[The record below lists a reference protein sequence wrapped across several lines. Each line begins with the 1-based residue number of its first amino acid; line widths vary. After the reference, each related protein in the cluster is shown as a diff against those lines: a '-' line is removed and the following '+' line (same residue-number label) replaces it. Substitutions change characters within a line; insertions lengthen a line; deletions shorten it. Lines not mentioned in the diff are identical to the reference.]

1 MRALERHLTSRVD
14 EEHFPDLLDAALRQG
29 LDGLKHACM
38 TWAHN
43 NRALVEPSYDRLSP
57 EVRVLVDPV
66 LFPYDKP
73 PPAKKRR
80 MNL

>member
-1 MRALERHLTSRVD
+1 M
-14 EEHFPDLLDAALRQG
+14 EHFPALCDAALRQG

-38 TWAHN
+38 TWARN
-43 NRALVEPSYDRLSP
+43 NQALVETLRERLSP
-57 EVRVLVDPV
+57 EVRILVDPM
-66 LFPYDKP
+66 LFPDNTP